1 MQSLADI
8 VAETIILRRRREHN
22 QSQETHFTMIWELDP
37 AHSSVTFSTKHM
49 MVTTVRGTIAID
61 EASVDF
67 DEEHPERSS
76 VEVRLSAASV
86 DTGQE
91 ARDQHLRSA
100 DFLDA
105 ETYPDLTF
113 RSTGVERADDG
124 SFVLRGDLT
133 IRDVT
138 RPVEL
143 EAELHGIVA
152 NLQGG
157 RRAAF
162 SASTKINREAWGLT
176 WNVGLET
183 GGWLVGKELK
193 IEIDLALLAAE
204 ATRAVEDE
212 AVA

>member
-1 MQSLADI
+1 M
-8 VAETIILRRRREHN
+8 T
-22 QSQETHFTMIWELDP
+22 WELDP

-49 MVTTVRGTIAID
+49 MVTTVRGTIDID
-61 EASVDF
+61 EATIDF
-67 DEEHPERSS
+67 DEEQPERSS
-76 VEVRLSAASV
+76 VEVRLHAGTI

-91 ARDQHLRSA
+91 ARDQHLSSA

-105 ETYPDLTF
+105 ENHPHLIF
-113 RSTGVERADDG
+113 RSTSVEPRGDDE
-124 SFVLRGDLT
+124 FVLKGDLT
-133 IRDVT
+133 IRGVT

-143 EAELHGIVA
+143 EAQVDGIVP

-162 SASTKINREAWGLT
+162 SASTKINREDWGLT

-193 IEIDLALLAAE
+193 IDIDLALLAAE
-204 ATRAVEDE
+204 AAPDRAEE

>member
-1 MQSLADI
+1 M
-8 VAETIILRRRREHN
+8 T
-22 QSQETHFTMIWELDP
+22 WELDP
-37 AHSSVTFSTKHM
+37 AHSSVAFSTKHM

-61 EASVDF
+61 EASIDF

-86 DTGQE
+86 DTGQA
-91 ARDQHLRSA
+91 ARDQHLSSA

-105 ETYPDLTF
+105 ETYPYLTF
-113 RSTGVERADDG
+113 RSTSVERRGDDDL
-124 SFVLRGDLT
+124 VLKGDLT

-143 EAELHGIVA
+143 EAELDGIVA

-162 SASTKINREAWGLT
+162 SASTKINREDWGLT

-193 IEIDLALLAAE
+193 IEIDLALVAAE
-204 ATRAVEDE
+204 ASLDADE
-212 AVA
+212 GAVA

>member
-1 MQSLADI
+1 MRQ
-8 VAETIILRRRREHN
+8 RREHK
-22 QSQETHFTMIWELDP
+22 QSQETHFAMTWELDP

-76 VEVRLSAASV
+76 VEVRLSAGSI

-91 ARDQHLRSA
+91 ARDQHLSSA

-105 ETYPDLTF
+105 ANHPHLTF
-113 RSTGVERADDG
+113 RSTSVEPRGDDE
-124 SFVLRGDLT
+124 FVLNGDLT
-133 IRDVT
+133 IRGVT

-143 EAELHGIVA
+143 QAEFHGVVA

-157 RRAAF
+157 QRAAF
-162 SASTKINREAWGLT
+162 SASTRINREDWGLT

-204 ATRAVEDE
+204 AALDVE

>member
-1 MQSLADI
+1 M
-8 VAETIILRRRREHN
+8 RRRREHK
-22 QSQETHFTMIWELDP
+22 QSQETHFTMTWELDP

-61 EASVDF
+61 DASVDF
-67 DEEHPERSS
+67 DEEHPDRSS

-86 DTGQE
+86 DTGQP

-105 ETYPDLTF
+105 ETFPYLTF
-113 RSTGVERADDG
+113 RSTSVKPAGDDE
-124 SFVLRGDLT
+124 FVLKGDLT

-143 EAELHGIVA
+143 EAELDGIVA

-162 SASTKINREAWGLT
+162 SASTKINREDWGLT

-193 IEIDLALLAAE
+193 IEIDLALVAAE
-204 ATRAVEDE
+204 ASLDADEE

>member
-1 MQSLADI
+1 M
-8 VAETIILRRRREHN
+8 T
-22 QSQETHFTMIWELDP
+22 WELDP

-67 DEEHPERSS
+67 DEAHPERSRI
-76 VEVRLSAASV
+76 EVRLSAASV

-105 ETYPDLTF
+105 ETYPHLSF
-113 RSTGVERADDG
+113 RSTSVERRGEDD
-124 SFVLRGDLT
+124 FVLKGDLT

-138 RPVEL
+138 HPVDL

-162 SASTKINREAWGLT
+162 SASTKINREDWGLT

-183 GGWLVGKELK
+183 GGWLVGKDLK

-204 ATRAVEDE
+204 ATDALKEE

>member
-1 MQSLADI
+1 M
-8 VAETIILRRRREHN
+8 TIILRRRREHK
-22 QSQETHFTMIWELDP
+22 QSQETHFTMTWELDP

-49 MVTTVRGTIAID
+49 MVTTVRGTIAIED
-61 EASVDF
+61 ASVDF

-86 DTGQE
+86 DTGQA

-105 ETYPDLTF
+105 ETFPFLTF
-113 RSTGVERADDG
+113 RSTSVKPVGDG
-124 SFVLRGDLT
+124 EFVLNGDLT

-143 EAELHGIVA
+143 EAELGGIVA

-162 SASTKINREAWGLT
+162 SASTKINREDWGLT

-193 IEIDLALLAAE
+193 IEIDLALVAAE
-204 ATRAVEDE
+204 ASLDADKE

>member
-1 MQSLADI
+1 M
-8 VAETIILRRRREHN
+8 T
-22 QSQETHFTMIWELDP
+22 WELDP

-49 MVTTVRGTIAID
+49 MVTTVRGTIAIED
-61 EASVDF
+61 ASVDF

-86 DTGQE
+86 DTGQA
-91 ARDQHLRSA
+91 ARDQHLRSV

-105 ETYPDLTF
+105 ETFPFLTF
-113 RSTGVERADDG
+113 RSTSVKPVGDG
-124 SFVLRGDLT
+124 EFVLNGDLT

-143 EAELHGIVA
+143 EAELGGIVA

-162 SASTKINREAWGLT
+162 SASTKINREDWGLT

-193 IEIDLALLAAE
+193 IEIDLALVAAE
-204 ATRAVEDE
+204 ASLDADKE